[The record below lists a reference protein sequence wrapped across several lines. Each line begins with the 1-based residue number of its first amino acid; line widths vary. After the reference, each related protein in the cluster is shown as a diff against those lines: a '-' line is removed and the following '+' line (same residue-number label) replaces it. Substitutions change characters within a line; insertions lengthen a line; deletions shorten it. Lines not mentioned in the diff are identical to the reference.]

1 MLIIFFLS
9 QKVAKPQLK
18 TYRHYAQNVILEKA
32 ILINYEVKAMKNDD
46 ERSYERYKRYRR
58 NKYRYE
64 QELIIFPIAI
74 IVGLA
79 VITSLW
85 KYMLIALAVNVVL
98 ALAVAILYFYL
109 KKQLKA
115 DQDIILSQE
124 NAKEGV
130 EAKINV
136 SYKTQRV
143 SFNFDIPSNVKDGQK
158 FVAKNVLFKNKAGK
172 IIEWME
178 ENSFISPYEGAKAR
192 TIYMTVEQFDS

>member
-1 MLIIFFLS
+1 
-9 QKVAKPQLK
+9 
-18 TYRHYAQNVILEKA
+18 
-32 ILINYEVKAMKNDD
+32 MKNDD

-172 IIEWME
+172 IIKK
-178 ENSFISPYEGAKAR
+178 NVHFKVR
-192 TIYMTVEQFDS
+192 LK